1 MPLTQIDNVAAL
13 VVIDMQKGLV
23 ALPTVHPFSEIAERV
38 ARLAHAFRE
47 HGLPVVLVN
56 VAGAAPGRVDA
67 KFDFSPPADWT
78 DLIPELDQQPSDY
91 TVTKLQIGAFYGTAL
106 EQILRR
112 RGATQ
117 ILLAGIATSMGVEAT
132 ARNAYDHGYHV
143 GLVVDA
149 MTDLH
154 SDAHRHSIERV
165 FPRIGETATTHD
177 VLTLLKRR
185 N

>member
-13 VVIDMQKGLV
+13 VVIDMQKGLT

-38 ARLAHAFRE
+38 ARLAHAFRKR
-47 HGLPVVLVN
+47 GLPVVLVN
-56 VAGAAPGRVDA
+56 VAGGAPGRVDA

-78 DLIPELDQQPSDY
+78 DLVPELDQQPSDY

-106 EQILRR
+106 EQILHR
-112 RGATQ
+112 RGVTQ
-117 ILLAGIATSMGVEAT
+117 VFLAGVATSMGVEAT
-132 ARNAYDHGYHV
+132 ARDAYDRGYNV

-149 MTDLH
+149 MTDLN
-154 SDAHRHSIERV
+154 SDAHRHSVERV

-177 VLTLLKRR
+177 VLTLLKQR